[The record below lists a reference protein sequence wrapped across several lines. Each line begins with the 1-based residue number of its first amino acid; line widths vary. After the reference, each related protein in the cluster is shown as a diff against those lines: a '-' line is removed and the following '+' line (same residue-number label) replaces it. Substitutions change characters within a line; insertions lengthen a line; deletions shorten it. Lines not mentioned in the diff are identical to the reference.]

1 MNLIV
6 EKTRKNDVSNILG
19 YGNNNKPACRPSDRL
34 TGFLLRRMSPF
45 MPVTD
50 LAQCPLLCALLR
62 DERKWT

>member
-34 TGFLLRRMSPF
+34 TGFLLRRMSSVHARDGPRA
-45 MPVTD
+45 MS
-50 LAQCPLLCALLR
+50 ALCALLR
-62 DERKWT
+62 DERK

>member
-6 EKTRKNDVSNILG
+6 EKTRKNDGSNILG

-34 TGFLLRRMSPF
+34 TGFLLRRMSWF

-50 LAQCPLLCALLR
+50 LAQCPLL
-62 DERKWT
+62 